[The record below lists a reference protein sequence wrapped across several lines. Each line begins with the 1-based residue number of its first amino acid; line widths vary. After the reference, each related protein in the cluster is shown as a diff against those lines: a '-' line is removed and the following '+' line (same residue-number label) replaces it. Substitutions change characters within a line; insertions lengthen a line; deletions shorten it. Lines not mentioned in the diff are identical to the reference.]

1 MKQICENCVLFM
13 RDESFC
19 QFYCE
24 STNPKRTACNF
35 FLKSPDVGEEDE

>member
-19 QFYCE
+19 QLYCE
-24 STNPKRTACNF
+24 STNAERPACNF
-35 FLKSPDVGEEDE
+35 FLKSPDVDEVDE